1 MEALFGRRGVHFFG
15 RDERTLE
22 VKKNPR
28 KREFSLESLEEYEV
42 AESPPGADLDAA
54 ETTLAHLLVESWFR
68 AKPEPLLDV
77 ETRDL
82 TQDNAILRED
92 ENAA

>member
-1 MEALFGRRGVHFFG
+1 MK
-15 RDERTLE
+15 

-42 AESPPGADLDAA
+42 AEGASEGDLDAA

-68 AKPEPLLDV
+68 AKAELFLEV

>member
-1 MEALFGRRGVHFFG
+1 MEIN
-15 RDERTLE
+15 TS
-22 VKKNPR
+22 PR
-28 KREFSLESLEEYEV
+28 KRKLSLESLEEYQV
-42 AESPPGADLDAA
+42 AERPPEADLDAA

-68 AKPEPLLDV
+68 AKPELFLEV
-77 ETRDL
+77 KARDL

>member
-1 MEALFGRRGVHFFG
+1 LKIN
-15 RDERTLE
+15 TS
-22 VKKNPR
+22 PR

-42 AESPPGADLDAA
+42 AERASEAGLDAA
-54 ETTLAHLLVESWFR
+54 EATLVHLLVESWFR
-68 AKPEPLLDV
+68 AEPQLFLEV
-77 ETRDL
+77 KARDL